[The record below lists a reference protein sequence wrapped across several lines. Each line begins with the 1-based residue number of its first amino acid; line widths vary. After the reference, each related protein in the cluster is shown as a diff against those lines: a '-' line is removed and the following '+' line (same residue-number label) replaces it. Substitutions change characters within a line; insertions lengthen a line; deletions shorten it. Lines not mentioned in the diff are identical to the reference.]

1 MNPLLCHLWGD
12 YILQSDW
19 MALNKTKAWLP
30 ATVHALIYSLTF
42 LLLRP
47 SLAAWLVIFGTHLL
61 IDRFR
66 LARYVVWA
74 KNWAGPNLS
83 WEMCKATGY
92 PPSRPEWMTVWLLII
107 ADNVLHLTINSLALR
122 YL

>member
-1 MNPLLCHLWGD
+1 MTQLLMHLWGD

-30 ATVHALIYSLTF
+30 AAIHALLYSLAF

-47 SLAAWLVIFGTHLL
+47 SLGAWCAIFGTHFL

-66 LARYVVWA
+66 LARYVVMV
-74 KNWAGPNLS
+74 KNTVGRPIHVHMENLETYETS
-83 WEMCKATGY
+83 TGY
-92 PPSRPEWMTVWLLII
+92 PETCPSWMAVWL
-107 ADNVLHLTINSLALR
+107 
-122 YL
+122 